1 MQVNEVTRAVITA
14 AMKVHTAL
22 GPGLLENAYKVCLA
36 HELRKS
42 GLNVRTEVELPVTYD
57 GVRVELGYRI
67 DMLVEE
73 LVVVELKCVDS
84 FSSLHEAQ
92 LLSYLKLSNKNV
104 GLLINFQTA
113 HLKDGIKRLVYG
125 RGWDRPAISSSV
137 TSVAKN

>member
-1 MQVNEVTRAVITA
+1 MQVNNVTGAIIAA

-42 GLNVRTEVELPVTYD
+42 GLKVQTEVELPVTYD
-57 GVRVELGYRI
+57 GIRVELGYRI
-67 DMLVEE
+67 DMLVQD

-84 FSSLHEAQ
+84 FNSLHEAQ
-92 LLSYLKLSNKNV
+92 LLSYIKLSNKNV

-125 RGWDRPAISSSV
+125 RGWDKPAGSSSV
-137 TSVAKN
+137 SSVAKN

>member
-1 MQVNEVTRAVITA
+1 MQVNDLTGAIITA

-42 GLNVRTEVELPVTYD
+42 GLNVRTEAELPVTYD

-125 RGWDRPAISSSV
+125 RGWDKPAYSSSV
-137 TSVAKN
+137 PSVAKI